1 MDYKELLAQA
11 KAKAEEAKALLAG
24 VSPDMTKANG
34 LIQEVQRLREQAE
47 ALKAATT
54 ILDQIGAPVLPAP
67 LPAGNEPGGTGK
79 DPNAAIKALATLRFG
94 EPEAA
99 VGQILRELHGVDYE
113 TKRWKQWMTFN
124 RWLRDYTS
132 PAIPAEG
139 REFLWTPKTIKLALQ
154 EGQDVT
160 AMKAVMVEAAETLGG
175 YVVPE
180 DYRAQII
187 ERMMGL
193 VAVRARATVVTTS
206 RDAVEFPVTTGGTSQ
221 YTGAVRVTWVDETPT
236 AGTAATNLTFGLK
249 RLPVHTVMAE
259 TFLSRNLIEDAA
271 FNLAD
276 YLARKF
282 AEAAAIDEDNRFLT
296 GDGNGKPQGILP
308 DSANGLSLTEVITG
322 DADELTYDGIISLT
336 YGIDTQYLT
345 MPSCAFIGE
354 KATVKA
360 IALLKD
366 NEDRY
371 LWDRVERQ
379 AGKLEGYPVLQQE
392 AMPTIAANAYPLIF
406 GDLSGYWI
414 VDRVGM
420 SVERYLDSSTARIN
434 QVCYVMR
441 RRLGGQVT
449 ETWRFA
455 VQKVSLT

>member
-1 MDYKELLAQA
+1 
-11 KAKAEEAKALLAG
+11 
-24 VSPDMTKANG
+24 
-34 LIQEVQRLREQAE
+34 
-47 ALKAATT
+47 
-54 ILDQIGAPVLPAP
+54 
-67 LPAGNEPGGTGK
+67 
-79 DPNAAIKALATLRFG
+79 
-94 EPEAA
+94 
-99 VGQILRELHGVDYE
+99 
-113 TKRWKQWMTFN
+113 
-124 RWLRDYTS
+124 
-132 PAIPAEG
+132 
-139 REFLWTPKTIKLALQ
+139 
-154 EGQDVT
+154 
-160 AMKAVMVEAAETLGG
+160 
-175 YVVPE
+175 
-180 DYRAQII
+180 
-187 ERMMGL
+187 
-193 VAVRARATVVTTS
+193 
-206 RDAVEFPVTTGGTSQ
+206 
-221 YTGAVRVTWVDETPT
+221 
-236 AGTAATNLTFGLK
+236 
-249 RLPVHTVMAE
+249 
-259 TFLSRNLIEDAA
+259 
-271 FNLAD
+271 
-276 YLARKF
+276 
-282 AEAAAIDEDNRFLT
+282 
-296 GDGNGKPQGILP
+296 
-308 DSANGLSLTEVITG
+308 VITG

-392 AMPTIAANAYPLIF
+392 AMPTIAASAYPLIF